1 MSVASKCQKLCQLKA
16 SKCQKLCQ
24 LKASK
29 CQKLCQLKASKC
41 QKLCQLK
48 ASKCQKL
55 CHLRPSKCQK
65 LCHLTPSKCQK
76 LYQNK
81 SLFIFTSILNVIF
94 RSLFC
99 FPVLFPRCVCPL
111 CLPVVLLPLCLPVVT
126 PPLCLIRMQR
136 GTRDPN
142 FRCASP
148 PFHQRARALV
158 ERRKHW
164 LEDFDP
170 KI

>member
-1 MSVASKCQKLCQLKA
+1 MSVA

-76 LYQNK
+76 LYQNIKGKHRNK
-81 SLFIFTSILNVIF
+81 SLFIFTSILNFIF

-99 FPVLFPRCVCPL
+99 FPVLFPRFVSPL
-111 CLPVVLLPLCLPVVT
+111 CLPVVFARCSSPVVSPRCNTPIVSHPNATRYPRSEFPLCLSAF
-126 PPLCLIRMQR
+126 PP
-136 GTRDPN
+136 
-142 FRCASP
+142 
-148 PFHQRARALV
+148 RALV